1 MSPIKKGKMKSSQGS
16 AVMVESTFLVAAL
29 CSSGPMGLG
38 GGINQTEFRLPRT
51 EEETERQEQL
61 KGAQKVMMMMM
72 I

>member
-38 GGINQTEFRLPRT
+38 GVNQTEFRLPRT
-51 EEETERQEQL
+51 KEGTERQEQL
-61 KGAQKVMMMMM
+61 KGAQKVMMMM